1 MTVQEFVKV
10 SLDKALIS
18 RLKAE
23 AAREKPYSER
33 ISIALACRL
42 LNSSDPRFNPFA
54 VLDEIDYLEGITKA
68 SRTKSEAQ
76 FKKSP
81 LFPLWHKHFFS
92 AQHLIK
98 NVGIRWNLPN
108 GGNRDLDKMINDVA
122 GKYGEDPT
130 AWPGYL
136 THQLVVGGFTD
147 RAERGLTGDWLIYA
161 KYENRNYYLDL
172 ATHEEGVADQAN
184 TLFKKL
190 KNGSQSEFP
199 FLFSVEA

>member
-10 SLDKALIS
+10 SLDKGLIS

-42 LNSSDPRFNPFA
+42 LNSSDSRFNPFS

-81 LFPLWHKHFFS
+81 LFPFWHKHFFS

-98 NVGIRWNLPN
+98 NVGIRWNMPN
-108 GGNRDLDKMINDVA
+108 GGNRDLDKMINDVVA
-122 GKYGEDPT
+122 KYGENPT

-136 THQLVVGGFTD
+136 AHQLVVGGFTD

-190 KNGSQSEFP
+190 KNGCQSEFP
-199 FLFSVEA
+199 FLFSVEV

>member
-1 MTVQEFVKV
+1 MTVPELVKV
-10 SLDKALIS
+10 SLDKEQIS

-23 AAREKPYSER
+23 AARGKPYTER
-33 ISIALACRL
+33 ISISLACRL

-81 LFPLWHKHFFS
+81 LYPFWHKHFFS

-98 NVGIRWNLPN
+98 NVGIRWNMPN
-108 GGNRDLDKMINDVA
+108 GGNRDLDKMIHDVVTQ
-122 GKYGEDPT
+122 YGEDPD

-136 THQLVVGGFTD
+136 AHQLVIGGLTD
-147 RAERGLTGDWLIYA
+147 RAERGLTGDWLVYA
-161 KYENRNYYLDL
+161 KYENSNYYLDL
-172 ATHEEGVADQAN
+172 ATHEEGVGDQAN

-190 KNGSQSEFP
+190 KNGSQTEFP
-199 FLFSVEA
+199 FLFSVDI

>member
-1 MTVQEFVKV
+1 MTVPELVKV
-10 SLDKALIS
+10 SLDKEQIS

-23 AAREKPYSER
+23 ATRGKPYTDR

-76 FKKSP
+76 FKKPP
-81 LFPLWHKHFFS
+81 LFPFWHKHFFS

-98 NVGIRWNLPN
+98 NVGIRWNMLN
-108 GGNRDLDKMINDVA
+108 GGNRDLDKMINDVVIQ
-122 GKYGEDPT
+122 YGEDQNS
-130 AWPGYL
+130 WPGYL
-136 THQLVVGGFTD
+136 AHQLVIGGLTD

-161 KYENRNYYLDL
+161 KYENSNYYLDL
-172 ATHEEGVADQAN
+172 ATHEEGVGDQAN

-199 FLFSVEA
+199 FLFSVEV